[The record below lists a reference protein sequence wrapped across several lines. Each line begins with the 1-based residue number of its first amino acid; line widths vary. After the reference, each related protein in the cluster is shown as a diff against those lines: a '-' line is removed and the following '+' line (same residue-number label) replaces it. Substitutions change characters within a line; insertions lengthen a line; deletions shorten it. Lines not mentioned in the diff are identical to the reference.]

1 MNDIISEI
9 DCIRVNGD
17 ERDKKRE
24 TIAVEKEMQ
33 LIVNDQPVTNFLYS
47 PGLDKQLVVG
57 YLLSSGLISDLND
70 IERIEVGEDVSK
82 VWVSQREDRES
93 VVQDVGL
100 TISHRQL
107 NEIRARLLDNQKH
120 HRATRGFHGAI
131 LWELS
136 TGKWFVCEDIGRHNT
151 VDKLSGLAL
160 MQEIDTR
167 DQILLSSGRVSSEML
182 NKAAK
187 MGVPII
193 VSRTSPTSLSVAL
206 AQAWGITLVGY
217 ARQRR
222 MNVYAGAERLQ
233 ENT

>member
-136 TGKWFVCEDIGRHNT
+136 TGKWFVCEDIGRHNA
-151 VDKLSGLAL
+151 VDKLIGYGI
-160 MQEIDTR
+160 QEGYTFSHSLV
-167 DQILLSSGRVSSEML
+167 LLSGRLVS
-182 NKAAK
+182 N
-187 MGVPII
+187 I
-193 VSRTSPTSLSVAL
+193 VSKCRNSDIPMMASMTVATDGGIRQATESNMTIIGSLSEDGFWLYNEGFVKV
-206 AQAWGITLVGY
+206 T
-217 ARQRR
+217 
-222 MNVYAGAERLQ
+222 
-233 ENT
+233 